1 MPSSR
6 QLAAIMFTDIV
17 GYTSLMGNDEQ
28 KAFDF
33 LKKNREIQKPIIAEH
48 SGRWIKELG
57 DGVMASFPTV
67 SDAVNAAIEIQNAC
81 EAAGDFQLRIGIN
94 LGEVIFEADDVF
106 GDGVNIAARIQ
117 SAAMPGSICISESV
131 HHNVVN
137 KKNIKT
143 RFVKE
148 ELLKNVKKPVR
159 MYEIIRNDEAVQ
171 QVEIEK
177 SPTPERS
184 IAVLPFTNMSS
195 DPEQEYFSDGMSEEI
210 INMLAQVPGLKVA
223 GPTSSFTFK
232 GKNQDLRKI
241 GEELSVNYILEG
253 SVRKSGS
260 KLRIIAQLIEAA
272 EGYHLWSEKFDR
284 QLKDIFDIQDEI
296 SLAIL
301 NSIKIKLFGAN
312 KDAVLKHY
320 THNTEAYQLYL
331 QGRFHYHK
339 WSADGFL
346 KAINYFKAAI
356 VMEPKY
362 AVAFTGIG
370 SCYLNLWFFSHLP
383 PEHTVPHMTQATEHA
398 IELDDQIAESR
409 IAIARL
415 KMYYEWDLAAAAEE
429 FKKAIE
435 LNPNLAE
442 AHEQY
447 GYCLAL
453 SGNFQKAIECA
464 TSAFALDPFSLM
476 NNNHIGL
483 LYWMAG
489 DYEKGIL
496 QAKRLVELDPN
507 FYGGHYLLGLLYGD
521 LKRYDEAIAESELC
535 ANQNYCSFTLS
546 LLGKV
551 YAMMGN
557 NGKAREALEKMEA
570 LRSSQSV
577 GNFDLAVV
585 HAGLKE
591 FDITF
596 RLLEKA
602 IEMREGFMLYLKY
615 YIPNYSELEKD
626 PRSKQL
632 ADKMLALNRR

>member
-1 MPSSR
+1 MSSSR

-28 KAFDF
+28 KAFEF
-33 LKKNREIQKPIIAEH
+33 LKKNREIQRPIIAQY

-57 DGVMASFPTV
+57 DGVMASFNTV
-67 SDAVNAAIEIQNAC
+67 SDAVNAAVKIQEAC

-117 SAAMPGSICISESV
+117 SAAMPGSIFISESV
-131 HHNVVN
+131 YHNVVN
-137 KKNIKT
+137 KKDIRT

-148 ELLKNVKKPVR
+148 EVLKNVKKPVR
-159 MYEIIRNDEAVQ
+159 MYEIVRNDQAVTPI
-171 QVEIEK
+171 EIEK
-177 SPTPERS
+177 PRAPEHS

-284 QLKDIFDIQDEI
+284 QLQDIFDIQDEI

-320 THNTEAYQLYL
+320 THSTEAYQLYL
-331 QGRFHYHK
+331 QGRFHYNK
-339 WSADGFL
+339 WTSDGFL

-356 VMEPKY
+356 AIEPKY
-362 AVAFTGIG
+362 AIAYTGIA

-383 PEHTVPHMTQATEHA
+383 PEHTVAQMKQAAEHSLA
-398 IELDDQIAESR
+398 LDDQVAESH
-409 IAIARL
+409 IAMARF
-415 KMYYEWDLAAAAEE
+415 KMYYEWDLEGAAEE
-429 FKKAIE
+429 FKKAIG
-435 LNPNLAE
+435 LNPNMAE

-453 SGNFQKAIECA
+453 SGKHKEALECA
-464 TSAFALDPFSLM
+464 DSAFQLDPFSLM
-476 NNNHIGL
+476 NNNHITL

-489 DYEKGIL
+489 DYKRAIAQG
-496 QAKRLVELDPN
+496 KRLVELDPN

-521 LKRYDEAIAESELC
+521 LKRYDEALLETELC
-535 ANQNYCSFTLS
+535 VSQNYCSFTLS
-546 LLGKV
+546 LLGKI
-551 YAMMGN
+551 YALMGDVVR
-557 NGKAREALEKMEA
+557 ARETLTKMEA

-577 GNFDLAVV
+577 GNFDIAIIY
-585 HAGLKE
+585 AGLRQ
-591 FDITF
+591 FDETF
-596 RLLEKA
+596 QLLEKA
-602 IEMREGFMLYLKY
+602 IEEREGFMLYLKY
-615 YIPNYSELEKD
+615 YLPHYPDFEAD
-626 PRSKQL
+626 PRAKSLPGKIAPL
-632 ADKMLALNRR
+632 KK

>member
-1 MPSSR
+1 MFSSR

-28 KAFDF
+28 KAFEF
-33 LKKNREIQKPIIAEH
+33 LKKNREIQKPIIAQFG
-48 SGRWIKELG
+48 GRWIKELG
-57 DGVMASFPTV
+57 DGVMASFNNV
-67 SDAVNAAIEIQNAC
+67 SDAVNAAIKIQEAC
-81 EAAGDFQLRIGIN
+81 DAGGDFQLRIGIN
-94 LGEVIFEADDVF
+94 LGEVLFEGDDVF

-117 SAAMPGSICISESV
+117 SAARPGSICISESV
-131 HHNVVN
+131 HHNVIN
-137 KKNIKT
+137 KKDIKT

-148 ELLKNVKKPVR
+148 ELLKNVKKAVR
-159 MYEIIRNDEAVQ
+159 IYEIVRNDEAVPL
-171 QVEIEK
+171 VETQK
-177 SPTPERS
+177 SPAPEHS

-301 NSIKIKLFGAN
+301 NSIKIKLFGAD

-331 QGRFHYHK
+331 QGRYHYHK
-339 WSADGFL
+339 WSAEGFL

-356 VMEPKY
+356 AIEPEY
-362 AVAFTGIG
+362 AIAFTGIA

-383 PEHTVPHMTQATEHA
+383 PEHTVPQMKQATEHSLA
-398 IELDDQIAESR
+398 LDDQIAESR
-409 IAIARL
+409 IAMARL
-415 KMYYEWDLAAAAEE
+415 KMYYEWDLEAAAEE
-429 FKKAIE
+429 FKKAVE

-453 SGNFQKAIECA
+453 SGNYPEALKYAC
-464 TSAFALDPFSLM
+464 SAFALDPFSLM
-476 NNNHIGL
+476 NNNHIAL

-489 DYEKGIL
+489 DYKKGIA
-496 QAKRLVELDPN
+496 QGKRLIELDPN
-507 FYGGHYLLGLLYGD
+507 FYGGHYLLGLMYND
-521 LKRYDEAIAESELC
+521 LKRYDEAVLETELC
-535 ANQNYCSFTLS
+535 VGQNYCSFTLS
-546 LLGKV
+546 LLGKI
-551 YAMMGN
+551 YAMKGDTA
-557 NGKAREALEKMEA
+557 GARDVLVKMEA

-577 GNFDLAVV
+577 GNFDMAVI

-591 FDITF
+591 YDMTF
-596 RLLEKA
+596 QLLEKA
-602 IEMREGFMLYLKY
+602 VEMREGFMLYLKY
-615 YIPNYSELEKD
+615 YIPNYPEIEKD

-632 ADKMLALNRR
+632 TEKMMALKK

>member
-1 MPSSR
+1 MSSSR

-28 KAFDF
+28 KAFEF
-33 LKKNREIQKPIIAEH
+33 LKKNREIQKPIIAQYG
-48 SGRWIKELG
+48 GRWLKELG
-57 DGVMASFPTV
+57 DGVMASFSNV
-67 SDAVNAAIEIQNAC
+67 SDAVNAAIKIQEGC
-81 EAAGDFQLRIGIN
+81 EAGGDFQLRIGIN
-94 LGEVIFEADDVF
+94 LGEVLFEGDDVF

-137 KKNIKT
+137 KKDIKT
-143 RFVKE
+143 RFVRE

-159 MYEIIRNDEAVQ
+159 IYAIVRNDETVAPDEPQ
-171 QVEIEK
+171 K
-177 SPTPERS
+177 SPAPEHS

-241 GEELSVNYILEG
+241 AEELSVNYILEG

-260 KLRIIAQLIEAA
+260 KLRIIAQLIEAT

-301 NSIKIKLFGAN
+301 NSIKIKLFGAD

-339 WSADGFL
+339 WSAEGFL

-356 VMEPKY
+356 ALEPEY
-362 AVAFTGIG
+362 AIAFTGIA

-383 PEHTVPHMTQATEHA
+383 PEHTVPQMKQATEQSLT
-398 IELDDQIAESR
+398 LDDQIAESR
-409 IAIARL
+409 IAMARL
-415 KMYYEWDLAAAAEE
+415 KMYYEWDLEAAAEE

-453 SGNFQKAIECA
+453 SGNYPEALNYA
-464 TSAFALDPFSLM
+464 ASAFTLDPFSLM
-476 NNNHIGL
+476 NNNHIAL

-489 DYEKGIL
+489 DYKKGIA
-496 QAKRLVELDPN
+496 QGKRLIELDPN
-507 FYGGHYLLGLLYGD
+507 FYGGHYLLGLMYCD
-521 LKRYDEAIAESELC
+521 LKRYEEAVLETELC
-535 ANQNYCSFTLS
+535 VIQNYCSFTLS
-546 LLGKV
+546 LLGKI
-551 YAMMGN
+551 YAVMGKTDKVN
-557 NGKAREALEKMEA
+557 EVLEKMEA
-570 LRSSQSV
+570 LKSSQSV
-577 GNFDLAVV
+577 GNFDLAVIY
-585 HAGLKE
+585 AGLQSY
-591 FDITF
+591 DMTLQ
-596 RLLEKA
+596 LLEKA
-602 IEMREGFMLYLKY
+602 VEMREGFMLYMKY
-615 YIPNYSELEKD
+615 YIPNYPELEKD
-626 PRSKQL
+626 PRFRQL
-632 ADKMLALNRR
+632 TEKMLALQK

>member
-1 MPSSR
+1 MSSSR

-28 KAFDF
+28 KAYAY
-33 LKKNREIQKPIIAEH
+33 LKKNREIQRPVIAEFG
-48 SGRWIKELG
+48 GRWIKELG
-57 DGVMASFPTV
+57 DGVMASFNTV
-67 SDAVNAAIEIQNAC
+67 SDAVNAAIKIQDAC
-81 EAAGDFQLRIGIN
+81 DAGGDFQLRIGIN
-94 LGEVIFEADDVF
+94 LGEVIFEANDVF

-131 HHNVVN
+131 YNNVAN
-137 KKNIKT
+137 KKDIKA

-148 ELLKNVKKPVR
+148 ELLKNVQKPVR
-159 MYEIIRNDEAVQ
+159 IYQILRNDETGAPP
-171 QVEIEK
+171 EIEK
-177 SPTPERS
+177 PIAPLNS

-241 GEELSVNYILEG
+241 AEELSVNYILEG
-253 SVRKSGS
+253 SVRRSGS

-301 NSIKIKLFGAN
+301 NSIKIKLLGAE
-312 KDAVLKHY
+312 KDVVLKHY
-320 THNTEAYQLYL
+320 THSTEAYQLYL

-339 WSADGFL
+339 WTSEGFL

-356 VMEPKY
+356 AIEPEY
-362 AVAFTGIG
+362 AIAFTGIA

-383 PEHTVPHMTQATEHA
+383 PEHTVSQMKQAA
-398 IELDDQIAESR
+398 KCSLELDDTVAESH
-409 IAIARL
+409 IAMARL
-415 KMYYEWDLAAAAEE
+415 KMYYEWDLAGAAEE
-429 FKKAIE
+429 FKKAIA
-435 LNPNLAE
+435 LNPNMSE

-453 SGNFQKAIECA
+453 SGNYPDALKYAD
-464 TSAFALDPFSLM
+464 SAFALDPFSLM
-476 NNNHIGL
+476 NNNHIAL

-489 DYEKGIL
+489 DYKKGIA
-496 QAKRLVELDPN
+496 QGKRLIELDPN
-507 FYGGHYLLGLLYGD
+507 FYGGHYLLGLMYCD
-521 LKRYDEAIAESELC
+521 LKRYEEAVLETELC
-535 ANQNYCSFTLS
+535 VNQNYCSFTLS
-546 LLGKV
+546 LLGKI
-551 YAMMGN
+551 YAAMG
-557 NGKAREALEKMEA
+557 KTDKVSEVLEKMEA

-577 GNFDLAVV
+577 GNFDLAVIY
-585 HAGLKE
+585 AGLQAY
-591 FDITF
+591 DMTF
-596 RLLEKA
+596 QLLEKA
-602 IEMREGFMLYLKY
+602 IEMREGFMLYMKY
-615 YIPNYSELEKD
+615 YIPNYPELEKD
-626 PRSKQL
+626 PRSRQL
-632 ADKMLALNRR
+632 TEKMLALRK